1 MTRKSS
7 SHAVTANARGG
18 SVRVRTRVPLD
29 RGVWMFVA
37 RQLAAPLSGR
47 TLTGPPNALER
58 RRGKIVVFPD
68 IRDNSRRVRRPVWL
82 LSMDTETFCG
92 VPMTTGA
99 LKAHYHRYGRRA
111 AETEILLEHQLEPAH
126 LERWIAHDLPERV
139 IPAMRAAVAE
149 GLTPLLGFS
158 SYTWNIAEFL
168 AIARTVKTAV
178 PAAFIVAGGP
188 HVQRAEDFLGSE
200 AIDVIVIGEGEVTFT
215 ELLDCET
222 PAEWPNVQSLA
233 WLEGVNG
240 SSRVVRTPERPRTL
254 DIDRFPSAL
263 EVIELRDA
271 DGKPRYRSVA
281 YETNRGC
288 PYACA
293 FCEWGTGLI
302 GSKIYKYDHARVL
315 RDAETLAK
323 GGVETYFIC
332 DANYG
337 LFPED
342 ESLAAHLADLKN
354 RYGTPR
360 TVGTS
365 WAKNHSE
372 RVRKIVRLFHRE
384 GLLLHYHLALQTV
397 TPKALELSNRRNMK
411 SNDYEPIAR
420 QMASEGIPIAAEL
433 IWGLPG
439 ETLAEFEQGLDRL
452 LAVFPHVNIFAYT
465 LLPGTEFY
473 ERREEYRIETV
484 PVAGYGKARGEYVVG
499 CHTFTRAEGEEGHF
513 LVTAHATLVR
523 GQILPRV
530 LRFLAMAERESVSAM
545 LRAVYAGLVEHL
557 GIDGGD
563 KIHVYEERC
572 DTYQRL
578 LMDPARTYAVVERRL
593 VEWLHQCDMG
603 DVVPAV
609 TRLLRLDQA
618 FCPRPGEG
626 HTIEAT
632 FDFAADAVEEAISHM
647 RVPAAEHFTPNG
659 GVALSIRHPAGVGTM
674 LRDPDIGESFRGRL
688 L

>member
-1 MTRKSS
+1 M
-7 SHAVTANARGG
+7 
-18 SVRVRTRVPLD
+18 
-29 RGVWMFVA
+29 
-37 RQLAAPLSGR
+37 
-47 TLTGPPNALER
+47 
-58 RRGKIVVFPD
+58 IPD
-68 IRDNSRRVRRPVWL
+68 FAVRRPVWL

-99 LKAHYHRYGRRA
+99 LKAYYRKYGRHDSR
-111 AETEILLEHQLEPAH
+111 TEISLEHALEPAH
-126 LERWIAHDLPERV
+126 LDRWVAEDLPERV
-139 IPAMRAAVAE
+139 IPEMRAAVAA
-149 GLTPLLGFS
+149 GLTPVLGFS
-158 SYTWNIAEFL
+158 SYTWNIADFL
-168 AIARTVKTAV
+168 EIARTVKAAV
-178 PAAFIVAGGP
+178 PQTLVVAGGP

-200 AIDVIVIGEGEVTFT
+200 AIDVIVIGEGEITFT
-215 ELLDCET
+215 ELLDCES
-222 PAEWPNVQSLA
+222 PAEWQGVQGLA

-263 EVIELRDA
+263 EVIDLRDEN
-271 DGKPRYRSVA
+271 GNPRYRSVA

-315 RDAETLAK
+315 RDAETLAR

-342 ESLAAHLADLKN
+342 ESLAARLAELK
-354 RYGTPR
+354 REYGAPR

-365 WAKNHSE
+365 WAKNHSA
-372 RVRKIVRLFHRE
+372 RVQNIVRLFHRE

-397 TPKALELSNRRNMK
+397 TPKALDLSNRRNMK

-473 ERREEYRIETV
+473 EKRDEYRIETV

-499 CHTFTRAEGEEGHF
+499 CHTFTREEGEEGHF

-530 LRFLAMAERESVSAM
+530 LRYLAMGEHGSVSAM
-545 LRAVYAGLVEHL
+545 LRFVYAGLIESL
-557 GIDGGD
+557 GIDGSD
-563 KIHVYEERC
+563 KIRVYEDRC
-572 DTYQRL
+572 ETYQRL
-578 LMDPARTYAVVERRL
+578 LMDPATTYAVVERCL
-593 VEWLHQCDMG
+593 VEWLAERG
-603 DVVPAV
+603 LGESVPTV
-609 TRLLRLDQA
+609 LGLLSLDRA

-626 HTIEAT
+626 HTIDVS
-632 FDFAADAVEEAISHM
+632 FDFAADAVEDAISHM
-647 RVPAAEHFTPNG
+647 RVPDAEHFVRNG
-659 GVALSIRHPAGVGTM
+659 GVSLSIRHPAGVGTM

-688 L
+688 LDR

>member
-1 MTRKSS
+1 
-7 SHAVTANARGG
+7 
-18 SVRVRTRVPLD
+18 
-29 RGVWMFVA
+29 
-37 RQLAAPLSGR
+37 
-47 TLTGPPNALER
+47 
-58 RRGKIVVFPD
+58 
-68 IRDNSRRVRRPVWL
+68 
-82 LSMDTETFCG
+82 
-92 VPMTTGA
+92 MTTGA
-99 LKAHYHRYGRRA
+99 LKAHYHAYGRRH
-111 AETEILLEHQLEPAH
+111 AETDIFIEHQLEPAD

-139 IPAMRAAVAE
+139 IPAMREAVACGVTPVL
-149 GLTPLLGFS
+149 GLS
-158 SYTWNIAEFL
+158 SYTWNIADFL
-168 AIARTVKTAV
+168 AIARTVKDAV
-178 PAAFIVAGGP
+178 PATLVVAGGP

-200 AIDVIVIGEGEVTFT
+200 AIDVVVIGEGEATFT
-215 ELLDCET
+215 ELLDC
-222 PAEWPNVQSLA
+222 ASGADWHGVQGLA

-240 SSRVVRTPERPRTL
+240 SSRVVRTAERPRTV
-254 DIDRFPSAL
+254 DISRFPSAL

-271 DGKPRYRSVA
+271 HGNPRYRSVA

-302 GSKIYKYDHARVL
+302 GSKIYKHDHARVL
-315 RDAETLAK
+315 RDAEKLAQ
-323 GGVETYFIC
+323 GGVGTYFIC

-342 ESLAAHLADLKN
+342 ESLAAHLADLKR
-354 RYGTPR
+354 RYGAPR

-473 ERREEYRIETV
+473 EKREEYRIETV

-523 GQILPRV
+523 GQIMPRV
-530 LRFLAMAERESVSAM
+530 LRYLAMAERESVSAM
-545 LRAVYAGLVEHL
+545 LRYVYEGLVEDL
-557 GIDGGD
+557 DVDADD
-563 KIHVYEERC
+563 KIRVYEERC
-572 DTYQRL
+572 ETYQRL
-578 LMDPARTYAVVERRL
+578 LMDPERTYAVAKTRL
-593 VEWLHQCDMG
+593 GEWLTENGMA
-603 DVVPAV
+603 DVAHA
-609 TRLLRLDQA
+609 TLRLLALDRA
-618 FCPRPGEG
+618 FCPRPGQG
-626 HTIEAT
+626 HTIEAS
-632 FDFAADAVEEAISHM
+632 FDFAADAVEDAISRM
-647 RVPAAEHFTPNG
+647 QVPAAEHFTPNG
-659 GVALSIRHPAGVGTM
+659 GVALAIRHPAGVGTM

-688 L
+688 IER

>member
-1 MTRKSS
+1 
-7 SHAVTANARGG
+7 
-18 SVRVRTRVPLD
+18 
-29 RGVWMFVA
+29 
-37 RQLAAPLSGR
+37 
-47 TLTGPPNALER
+47 
-58 RRGKIVVFPD
+58 
-68 IRDNSRRVRRPVWL
+68 
-82 LSMDTETFCG
+82 MDTETFCG

-126 LERWIAHDLPERV
+126 LDRWIAHDLPERV

-168 AIARTVKTAV
+168 VIARTVKTAV
-178 PAAFIVAGGP
+178 PAALIVAGGP

-271 DGKPRYRSVA
+271 DGRPRYRSVA

-342 ESLAAHLADLKN
+342 ESLAAHLAELKN

-465 LLPGTEFY
+465 LLPGY
-473 ERREEYRIETV
+473 
-484 PVAGYGKARGEYVVG
+484 
-499 CHTFTRAEGEEGHF
+499 
-513 LVTAHATLVR
+513 
-523 GQILPRV
+523 RV
-530 LRFLAMAERESVSAM
+530 LRAARGVSNRDRSRGRLREGSRRVRGGLSYVHACGRRRGTLPRHRARDARSRPDPAARAALTSRWPSASPCPRCFASCM
-545 LRAVYAGLVEHL
+545 RAWSKSL

-593 VEWLHQCDMG
+593 VEWLHRCDMG

>member
-1 MTRKSS
+1 
-7 SHAVTANARGG
+7 
-18 SVRVRTRVPLD
+18 
-29 RGVWMFVA
+29 
-37 RQLAAPLSGR
+37 
-47 TLTGPPNALER
+47 
-58 RRGKIVVFPD
+58 
-68 IRDNSRRVRRPVWL
+68 
-82 LSMDTETFCG
+82 MDTETFCG

-99 LKAHYHRYGRRA
+99 LKAHYLACGRHA
-111 AETEILLEHQLEPAH
+111 AQTDIELTHLLEPAH
-126 LERWIAHDLPERV
+126 LGGWIAADLPHRV
-139 IPAMRAAVAE
+139 IPAMRTAAAA
-149 GLTPLLGFS
+149 GLTPVLGLS
-158 SYTWNIAEFL
+158 CYTWNIAEFL
-168 AIARTVKTAV
+168 EIARAVKTAV
-178 PAAFIVAGGP
+178 PEVLVVAGGP

-200 AIDVIVIGEGEVTFT
+200 AIDVVVLGEGEVTFA
-215 ELLDCET
+215 ELLDCES
-222 PAEWPNVQSLA
+222 PAEWPDVKGLA

-240 SSRVVRTPERPRTL
+240 TSRVVRTAERPRTIDL
-254 DIDRFPSAL
+254 DRFPSAL
-263 EVIELRDA
+263 DVIELRDA
-271 DGKPRYRSVA
+271 AGQPRFRSVA

-288 PYACA
+288 PYRCA

-302 GSKIYKYDHARVL
+302 GSKIYKYDHERVR
-315 RDAETLAK
+315 RDAEKLAA

-342 ESLAAHLADLKN
+342 ESLAAHLADLKR
-354 RYGTPR
+354 RYGAPR
-360 TVGTS
+360 TIGTS

-372 RVRKIVRLFHRE
+372 RVRSIVRLFHRE

-420 QMASEGIPIAAEL
+420 EMAAEGIPIAAEL

-465 LLPGTEFY
+465 LLPGTEFFD
-473 ERREEYRIETV
+473 RRDEYRIETV
-484 PVAGYGKARGEYVVG
+484 PVQGYGKAHGEYVVG
-499 CHTFTRAEGEEGHF
+499 CHTFSRAEGEEGHF

-530 LRFLAMAERESVSAM
+530 LRYLAILERGSVSAM
-545 LRAVYAGLVEHL
+545 LRHVYAGLIDDL
-557 GIDGGD
+557 GVCRRADGTVD
-563 KIHVYEERC
+563 KIHVYEQRC
-572 DTYQRL
+572 DIYQRL
-578 LMDPARTYAVVERRL
+578 LIEAERTYEVVERGL
-593 VEWLHQCDMG
+593 VVWLSLGGMSELA
-603 DVVPAV
+603 PAV
-609 TRLLRLDQA
+609 TRLLALDRA

-626 HTIEAT
+626 HLIEER
-632 FDFAADAVEEAISHM
+632 FDFAADAVEQAISLM
-647 RVPAAEHFTPNG
+647 RLPAAEHFTPNG